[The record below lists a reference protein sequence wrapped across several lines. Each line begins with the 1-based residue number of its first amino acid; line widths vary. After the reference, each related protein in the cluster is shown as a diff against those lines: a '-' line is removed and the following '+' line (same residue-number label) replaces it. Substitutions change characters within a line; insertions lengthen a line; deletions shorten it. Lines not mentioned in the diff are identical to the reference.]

1 MCRSV
6 SVKCYLPANKR
17 MPYTSA
23 AAALCPKFP
32 PSQPTKNFPRD
43 PATHKKRNKIPSSEW
58 RGHGG
63 SSRRVWEVW
72 RERGASFKRRPSPS
86 KVFPSP
92 LQKLIKQHGS
102 RTRYCRERPMCRSV
116 SVKCYLPANKKFLTQ
131 VRQPHPA
138 KNPHL
143 PSKPKTSPV
152 TPPLIKNETKFLPLS
167 GGVMGEVLGG
177 CGRFGGRGSPLS
189 RGLPLPPKVF
199 PSSPRSS
206 SLHSPLQPKGSE
218 GGVTEN
224 GFQSG
229 QQVTGYGERAP
240 KQNAA
245 GETAAAVKRQI
256 RAVGI
261 YLP

>member
-1 MCRSV
+1 MGRS
-6 SVKCYLPANKR
+6 LQRNIFDRLRTLQGRNPQGAPR
-17 MPYTSA
+17 P
-23 AAALCPKFP
+23 LFPLRIP
-32 PSQPTKNFPRD
+32 PSNRARSRTLPQNSTSPTNKNFPRD

-63 SSRRVWEVW
+63 SSRRVWEAW
-72 RERGASFKRRPSPS
+72 RERESSFKRTPSPS
-86 KVFPSP
+86 KVFP
-92 LQKLIKQHGS
+92 
-102 RTRYCRERPMCRSV
+102 
-116 SVKCYLPANKKFLTQ
+116 LP
-131 VRQPHPA
+131 
-138 KNPHL
+138 
-143 PSKPKTSPV
+143 
-152 TPPLIKNETKFLPLS
+152 
-167 GGVMGEVLGG
+167 
-177 CGRFGGRGSPLS
+177 
-189 RGLPLPPKVF
+189 
-199 PSSPRSS
+199 
-206 SLHSPLQPKGSE
+206 HSPLQPKGSE

>member
-1 MCRSV
+1 MCRSA

-23 AAALCPKFP
+23 AAAPCKESP
-32 PSQPTKNFPRD
+32 PPQPTKNFPRD

-63 SSRRVWEVW
+63 KFSEGVGGLEGEGRLFQE
-72 RERGASFKRRPSPS
+72 ASLS
-86 KVFPSP
+86 
-92 LQKLIKQHGS
+92 LQGL
-102 RTRYCRERPMCRSV
+102 
-116 SVKCYLPANKKFLTQ
+116 FF
-131 VRQPHPA
+131 
-138 KNPHL
+138 
-143 PSKPKTSPV
+143 
-152 TPPLIKNETKFLPLS
+152 TP
-167 GGVMGEVLGG
+167 
-177 CGRFGGRGSPLS
+177 
-189 RGLPLPPKVF
+189 
-199 PSSPRSS
+199 PRSS

-256 RAVGI
+256 RTVGI

>member
-1 MCRSV
+1 MGLSP
-6 SVKCYLPANKR
+6 SK
-17 MPYTSA
+17 
-23 AAALCPKFP
+23 P
-32 PSQPTKNFPRD
+32 PSLTENFPHN
-43 PATHKKRNKIPSSEW
+43 PAIFRKRTKSSLPKW
-58 RGHGG
+58 RGYGGSFLRLGRWRFFAVCGCRTLFVGGKRLDMIPYACAEIPPAGTRARHNCRTLLFYRSGAKPHHIKRSHLLFQTKTSPKSTRTIQSETNFRHIRAGALGG
-63 SSRRVWEVW
+63 SSRREREVW
-72 RERGASFKRRPSPS
+72 RERESSFKRTPSPS
-86 KVFPSP
+86 
-92 LQKLIKQHGS
+92 
-102 RTRYCRERPMCRSV
+102 
-116 SVKCYLPANKKFLTQ
+116 
-131 VRQPHPA
+131 
-138 KNPHL
+138 
-143 PSKPKTSPV
+143 
-152 TPPLIKNETKFLPLS
+152 
-167 GGVMGEVLGG
+167 
-177 CGRFGGRGSPLS
+177 
-189 RGLPLPPKVF
+189 KVF

>member
-1 MCRSV
+1 MCRSL

-17 MPYTSA
+17 MPSTSA
-23 AAALCPKFP
+23 AAALCPKIP
-32 PSQPTKNFPRD
+32 PPQPTKNFPRD

-63 SSRRVWEVW
+63 SSRRVWKVW
-72 RERGASFKRRPSPS
+72 RERESSFKRTPSPS

-92 LQKLIKQHGS
+92 
-102 RTRYCRERPMCRSV
+102 P
-116 SVKCYLPANKKFLTQ
+116 
-131 VRQPHPA
+131 
-138 KNPHL
+138 
-143 PSKPKTSPV
+143 
-152 TPPLIKNETKFLPLS
+152 
-167 GGVMGEVLGG
+167 
-177 CGRFGGRGSPLS
+177 
-189 RGLPLPPKVF
+189 
-199 PSSPRSS
+199 PRSS

-218 GGVTEN
+218 GGVTKN

>member
-23 AAALCPKFP
+23 TAAPYKESP
-32 PSQPTKNFPRD
+32 PPIQTKNFPRD

-72 RERGASFKRRPSPS
+72 RERESSFKRTPSPS
-86 KVFPSP
+86 
-92 LQKLIKQHGS
+92 
-102 RTRYCRERPMCRSV
+102 
-116 SVKCYLPANKKFLTQ
+116 
-131 VRQPHPA
+131 
-138 KNPHL
+138 
-143 PSKPKTSPV
+143 
-152 TPPLIKNETKFLPLS
+152 
-167 GGVMGEVLGG
+167 
-177 CGRFGGRGSPLS
+177 
-189 RGLPLPPKVF
+189 KVF

-229 QQVTGYGERAP
+229 QQVAGYGERAP

-245 GETAAAVKRQI
+245 GEIAAAVKRQI